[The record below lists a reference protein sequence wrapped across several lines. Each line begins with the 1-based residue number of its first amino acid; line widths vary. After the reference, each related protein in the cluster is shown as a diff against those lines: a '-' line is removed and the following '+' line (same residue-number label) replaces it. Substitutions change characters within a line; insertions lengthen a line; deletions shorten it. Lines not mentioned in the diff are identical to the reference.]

1 MHRDFCKW
9 ADLESVCVQECLR
22 RSKDVS
28 PEKKAQCVSLSCF
41 LWGKMRTVAWETAPQ
56 RALRNCSKEV
66 GEKDSMYVILVKGE
80 YVLSSMF
87 IFRRFLLV
95 L

>member
-1 MHRDFCKW
+1 MSMICTGTFVNG

-28 PEKKAQCVSLSCF
+28 PEKNAQCVSLSCF

-56 RALRNCSKEV
+56 RALRNCSEQV
-66 GEKDSMYVILVKGE
+66 GGKSGYM
-80 YVLSSMF
+80 
-87 IFRRFLLV
+87 
-95 L
+95 